1 MIEVR
6 TWDKNFLLVHMAHI
20 SLISSLVVG
29 MGWETIFYLGYATDC
44 LDCGFDLMC

>member
-29 MGWETIFYLGYATDC
+29 MGWEQFFIWVMLLIAWIV
-44 LDCGFDLMC
+44 DLI